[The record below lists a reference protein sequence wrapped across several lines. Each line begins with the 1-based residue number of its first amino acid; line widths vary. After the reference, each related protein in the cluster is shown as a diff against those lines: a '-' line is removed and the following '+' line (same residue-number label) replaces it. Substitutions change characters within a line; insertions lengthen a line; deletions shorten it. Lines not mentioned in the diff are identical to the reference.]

1 MKKSN
6 IVYIEDI
13 REALD
18 KIEKYTDGISFEEF
32 KTNEMC
38 HDAVIRQL
46 MIIGEASNRIDR
58 DYLTSYPEFPLK
70 QAIEMR
76 NFLIHNY
83 DDVDLEIVWKTIKE
97 SLPQLKNS
105 VKKILA

>member
-1 MKKSN
+1 
-6 IVYIEDI
+6 
-13 REALD
+13 
-18 KIEKYTDGISFEEF
+18 
-32 KTNEMC
+32 
-38 HDAVIRQL
+38 
-46 MIIGEASNRIDR
+46 
-58 DYLTSYPEFPLK
+58 
-70 QAIEMR
+70 MR

>member
-58 DYLTSYPEFPLK
+58 DYLTS
-70 QAIEMR
+70 
-76 NFLIHNY
+76 
-83 DDVDLEIVWKTIKE
+83 
-97 SLPQLKNS
+97 
-105 VKKILA
+105 